1 LPKKVRAGRFVKV
14 HKAQCSP
21 GRLVLRIGEVAISS
35 LGADILVPIGFRSHN
50 AARRGRITGGEAVFH
65 RLVVL
70 IVLRARR
77 HQFFPP
83 PDGWER
89 LGFVASGCVD
99 PVEPTVAG
107 YDWLAGLEVT
117 VEPLPV
123 AGFAT

>member
-1 LPKKVRAGRFVKV
+1 
-14 HKAQCSP
+14 
-21 GRLVLRIGEVAISS
+21 VLRIGEGVIVCGRSP
-35 LGADILVPIGFRSHN
+35 ILVPIGFRSNN
-50 AARRGRITGGEAVFH
+50 ATRRGRITGGEAVFH

-70 IVLRARR
+70 IVLRPRR

-107 YDWLAGLEVT
+107 YDWFAGLEVT